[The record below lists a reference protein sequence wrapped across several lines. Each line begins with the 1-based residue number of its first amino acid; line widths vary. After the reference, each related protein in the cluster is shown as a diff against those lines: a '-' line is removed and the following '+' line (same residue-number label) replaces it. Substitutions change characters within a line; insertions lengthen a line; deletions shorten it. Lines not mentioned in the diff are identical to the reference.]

1 MNTLPPSI
9 IPARRRVRRKRTRG
23 ASATALTLVAATYDP
38 GTSVT
43 LTFDRAISAAALDAS
58 QISVYDAAGTG
69 WYYNGT
75 GAGAVAGN
83 SVTVTLL
90 ENESAEGP
98 TRVSATALTGI
109 VAVDDGGTWAGV
121 TDLELP
127 FP

>member
-1 MNTLPPSI
+1 MLTPALLPF
-9 IPARRRVRRKRTRG
+9 RRRRPRPRRKPPG
-23 ASATALTLVAATYDP
+23 APAALTLVAATYDP

-43 LTFDRAISAAALDAS
+43 LTFDRAVSAAALDAS

-69 WYYNGT
+69 WFYSGT
-75 GAGAVAGN
+75 GAGVVAGN

-90 ENESAEGP
+90 ENEGAEGP
-98 TRVSATALTGI
+98 TRVTATALTGI